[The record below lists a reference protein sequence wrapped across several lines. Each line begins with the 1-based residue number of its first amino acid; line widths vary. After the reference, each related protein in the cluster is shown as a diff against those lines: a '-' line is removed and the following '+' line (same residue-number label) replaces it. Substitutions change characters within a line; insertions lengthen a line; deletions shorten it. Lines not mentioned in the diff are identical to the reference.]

1 VSAASDEGRQLAA
14 TLRQRGLAAPV
25 RLLLDAHRPLRP
37 LLSEAGAALAPVLRP
52 LLGRRQTNL
61 QTLLDS
67 EETYDGLIDALGDAE
82 HR

>member
-14 TLRQRGLAAPV
+14 LLRQRGLAAPA

-37 LLSEAGAALAPVLRP
+37 LLGEASAALAPVLRP
-52 LLGRRQTNL
+52 LLGRRQSAL
-61 QTLLDS
+61 QALLDS
-67 EETYDGLIDALGDAE
+67 EETYDGLIDALDDAE